1 MIHLS
6 LLDVIKENKNEMITK
21 DPERQDTLESEFEG
35 ENEGK
40 DVDTS
45 DTDNL
50 GESLNDSRRSH
61 AAGQKSREN
70 SSMNGILGGLKHTQ
84 DWALSLTVNICRKH
98 PRNAKDRSR
107 DHAGGGTN
115 VGTSKE

>member
-6 LLDVIKENKNEMITK
+6 PLDVIKENKNEMITK
-21 DPERQDTLESEFEG
+21 DPDRQETLESEFEG

-50 GESLNDSRRSH
+50 GESLNDSRRSDE
-61 AAGQKSREN
+61 KREDTKEN
-70 SSMNGILGGLKHTQ
+70 SSMNGILGCSTKHTHH
-84 DWALSLTVNICRKH
+84 DDADDCKH
-98 PRNAKDRSR
+98 LQETFRRC
-107 DHAGGGTN
+107 
-115 VGTSKE
+115 

>member
-1 MIHLS
+1 
-6 LLDVIKENKNEMITK
+6 MITK

-50 GESLNDSRRSH
+50 GESLNDSRRSD
-61 AAGQKSREN
+61 APGQAIKEN
-70 SSMNGILGGLKHTQ
+70 SSMNGILGGLM
-84 DWALSLTVNICRKH
+84 ALPTLSITTTFAGNIQEMLRTAAENLLEEEQLLADQKSI
-98 PRNAKDRSR
+98 N
-107 DHAGGGTN
+107 
-115 VGTSKE
+115 

>member
-1 MIHLS
+1 
-6 LLDVIKENKNEMITK
+6 MITK

-50 GESLNDSRRSH
+50 GESLNDSRRSD
-61 AAGQKSREN
+61 AAGQKTREN
-70 SSMNGILGGLKHTQ
+70 SSMNGILGWLKHKYWGLRT
-84 DWALSLTVNICRKH
+84 LNICRKH
-98 PRNAKDRSR
+98 SRNAEDGS
-107 DHAGGGTN
+107 
-115 VGTSKE
+115 

>member
-1 MIHLS
+1 
-6 LLDVIKENKNEMITK
+6 MITK

-50 GESLNDSRRSH
+50 GESLNDSRRSD
-61 AAGQKSREN
+61 APGQAIKEN
-70 SSMNGILGGLKHTQ
+70 SSMPGILGGLMTLRTLR
-84 DWALSLTVNICRKH
+84 LSTTTTFTGNIGEML
-98 PRNAKDRSR
+98 RSAAQNMLEEEQMLA
-107 DHAGGGTN
+107 DQKSIN
-115 VGTSKE
+115 

>member
-6 LLDVIKENKNEMITK
+6 PLDVIKENKNEMITK
-21 DPERQDTLESEFEG
+21 DPERQDTLDSEFEG

-50 GESLNDSRRSH
+50 GESLNDSRRSD
-61 AAGQKSREN
+61 AAGQDSREN
-70 SSMNGILGGLKHTQ
+70 SSMNGILGGLMT
-84 DWALSLTVNICRKH
+84 LTILTLNKNIYRKH
-98 PRNAKDRSR
+98 SRNAEDGS
-107 DHAGGGTN
+107 
-115 VGTSKE
+115 